1 MNVFKLKTIVVLVL
15 AFVVSMSLS
24 AQDGGIAAV
33 KLQREFPKLT
43 ARYGNQLAD
52 QKAHYIFAVDIS
64 SSMCPYQET
73 VVDNLQKFVAAL
85 PDGDQITI
93 IRMADENYT
102 DYFNMFKCITL
113 NPNVRQALSNAIR
126 SGGFNFLAN
135 DDSRNGSDGFRTAR
149 LIVDAINTVGSNEL
163 TFIYLLT
170 DFEYWTHGNHFDK
183 GKVDWK
189 SLENKVPESYRSGM
203 CKFGIE
209 LDGGVPLH
217 QEAIFKKE
225 MDGIFGPINYQP
237 VSSAAVLSQWFGHII
252 ADVMAAKLNASLKKE
267 WREFVDSM
275 QIVSSIKNDFIF
287 SQAMVKGDVKEPLLV
302 DSLTFALIPDGDV
315 LSSSEAITVPFDQE
329 SCVGYVTIDKGLLP
343 GYVTIGGDSTKL
355 AVTFHSTYKDEID
368 KLQKICKE
376 NSGISGVGQWNL
388 TYPLNAESCKAWGS
402 FIPLWAW
409 ILIGVLLLII
419 LLSFVIQFLVLKT
432 THDWMV
438 RVMENGRV
446 VPCPQPAFKA
456 NFCIG
461 SHGNFPIN
469 GVLWQLTLEARRYNP
484 LIFWKKSGY
493 YISCSSGSFTIKD
506 EAKMPIAGISAGID
520 AYLCPLSHGHI
531 FILENPNCRIDLQN

>member
-1 MNVFKLKTIVVLVL
+1 MNEFKLKTIVVFVL
-15 AFVVSMSLS
+15 AFVVSLSLS

-102 DYFNMFKCITL
+102 DYVNMFKCITL
-113 NPNVRQALSNAIR
+113 NPNVRQALSNVIS

-135 DDSRNGSDGFRTAR
+135 NDSRNGSDGFRTAR

-267 WREFVDSM
+267 WKEFVDSV
-275 QIVSSIKNDFIF
+275 QIVSSIKNDLIF

-302 DSLTFALIPDGDV
+302 DSLTFTLVPDCDVMNSYESTTIPFG
-315 LSSSEAITVPFDQE
+315 QE
-329 SCVGYVTIDKGLLP
+329 TCVGRVTIDKGFLP
-343 GYVTIGGDSTKL
+343 GYVIVDGDSTKL
-355 AVTFHSTYKDEID
+355 TVTLHSTYKDEID
-368 KLQKICKE
+368 RLQKICKE
-376 NSGISGVGQWNL
+376 NPDISGVGQWNL
-388 TYPLNAESCKAWGS
+388 TYPLNAESGKAWGS

-409 ILIGVLLLII
+409 ILIGVILLII
-419 LLSFVIQFLVLKT
+419 LLSFVVQFLILKT
-432 THDWMV
+432 NHTWMV
-438 RVMENGRV
+438 RVIENGRV
-446 VPCPQPAFKA
+446 VPCPQPEFEA
-456 NFCIG
+456 NFTIG
-461 SHGNFPIN
+461 SQGDFPIN
-469 GVLWQLTLEARRYNP
+469 GTTWQVTLEARRYNP
-484 LIFWKKSGY
+484 LVFWMKSGY
-493 YISCSSGSFTIKD
+493 YISCTSGSFSVKD
-506 EAKMPIAGISAGID
+506 ETNTSIAGVTTGAD
-520 AYLCPLSHGHI
+520 AYLCPLKGGQI
-531 FILENPNCRIDLQN
+531 FILDNPNYRIDLQN